1 MKWFS
6 VKGIIEEAKKIKWPT
21 TKDLARNT
29 GEVLIFTIA
38 FGVFFVVCEFVV
50 SGLLNIIL

>member
-6 VKGIIEEAKKIKWPT
+6 IKGIAEEAKKIKWPT
-21 TKDLARNT
+21 TKDLVRNT

-38 FGVFFVVCEFVV
+38 FGIFFVVCEFVV